1 MRRDIIFIV
10 ALTVFVAA
18 ACSKENIEN
27 HGQEQLPA
35 GNVRGIE
42 VNAGVPEVTKTAIDG
57 VNVLW
62 AKGDRVGFVAD
73 DGSVVSG
80 GSVYTIKDEFDGKAS
95 ATITVP
101 VKDEAEVT
109 DETAIA
115 FTAYYPYSSVTAADG
130 APVAEITAE
139 QDGRTGKWGYMSA
152 AFSGTKVDLVKCGL
166 TFRHGCAYID
176 FQLKSEELVGCPVTK
191 VTLTSLDET
200 KLFTGEY
207 VLSGETGA
215 LTESESGTRYCQ
227 VSVSDPVASLG
238 SEFQGKCAVVAP
250 VDLRGTKVKVD
261 ITYTKDGKALTQTK
275 VIPGSKLAAGQ
286 KVTLQLNLDKTGFN
300 VIWFEDATLG
310 QALAE
315 KFGSDGYLTMAQAAA
330 VTDEQMSTF
339 VSGTLTKNARISSF
353 HEFQYFNGVTK
364 TPNFFSNGIKIGKIT
379 LPNSVC
385 QISDNSFR
393 ATNITE
399 INNTSIITG
408 VGSNAFYGITTLT
421 SIDLTSVTSIGRNSF
436 WRASN
441 LESVGDTKHLHS
453 VGGYAFLG
461 CGKLKSI
468 DLNSVTSID
477 ENAFQYC
484 SILENV
490 DLSSLTRAGNYAF
503 ANSGLISVVS
513 LGRLSKVS
521 DYMFSN
527 CVKLGTIY
535 GSLPGTIGVYAFL
548 NCSKLVLSGGQLKTV
563 TTIGNGAFDSCR
575 GIVGEISLPQIKS
588 IGSDAFA
595 FSGITSIDLTGAPI
609 TEIGSYAFEK
619 MSALKK
625 ITISANV
632 TKFCADIFLYSSNL
646 SEIHLLST
654 IPAVLETDALKI
666 SDNDVYS
673 GIIYVPQGYLE
684 TYKNAEG
691 WSTYADRIQEEN

>member
-176 FQLKSEELVGCPVTK
+176 FQLKSEELVGCPVAK

-275 VIPGSKLAAGQ
+275 VIAGSNLIAGH
-286 KVTLQLNLDKTGFN
+286 KITLKLNLDKTGFN
-300 VIWFEDATLG
+300 VIEFENAELGTL
-310 QALAE
+310 LAK
-315 KFGSDGYLTMAQAAA
+315 KFGSDGYLTRAQAAT
-330 VTDEQMSTF
+330 VTDAQMSTF
-339 VSGTLTKNARISSF
+339 VSSTLTKNTSISSF

-364 TPNFFSNGIKIGKIT
+364 TPSFFSNSIKIGKIT
-379 LPNSVC
+379 LSNSVN
-385 QISDNSFR
+385 QISDNSFK

-399 INNTSIITG
+399 INNTSRITG
-408 VGSNAFYGITTLT
+408 VGLNAFYEVATLK
-421 SIDLTSVTSIGRNSF
+421 SIDLPSVTSIGRNSF
-436 WRASN
+436 WKASN
-441 LESVGDTKHLHS
+441 LESVGDTQHLHS

-535 GSLPGTIGVYAFL
+535 GSLPGTIGVYAFQ

-632 TKFCADIFLYSSNL
+632 SKFCANIFLYSSNL

-654 IPAVLETDALKI
+654 TPAVLEADALKI